1 MGYEGGEICLGTRK
15 ALAETPALL
24 YQLCDCK
31 LLARPLGASVFLVTQ
46 IIITKTI
53 FENLKI
59 KNKTPRYK

>member
-15 ALAETPALL
+15 VLAETPALL

-46 IIITKTI
+46 I
-53 FENLKI
+53 
-59 KNKTPRYK
+59 